1 MKPSKSRTAASA
13 APSSTA
19 VADPSGFQALLDEA
33 RSASRRAYAPYSRF
47 HVGAAVL
54 ADDGRVFAS
63 ANVENASYGL
73 TSCAE
78 RNAVFA
84 AVFAGV
90 RRIVAVAVHTPTGE
104 PVSPCGA
111 CRQVIFEFGS
121 DATVLSCCDGEG
133 VLRWSIGQLLPGAF
147 GPKDL

>member
-1 MKPSKSRTAASA
+1 MTTSPPES
-13 APSSTA
+13 APSSDR
-19 VADPSGFQALLDEA
+19 ADTHAALLDEA
-33 RSASRRAYAPYSRF
+33 RRASTRAYAPYSRF

-54 ADDGRVFAS
+54 ADDGRVFTG

-78 RNAVFA
+78 RNAIFS

-90 RRIVAVAVHTPTGE
+90 RHIVAVAIHTPTRA

-111 CRQVIFEFGS
+111 CRQVINEFGG
-121 DATVLSCCDGEG
+121 DTVVVSCCDSDVQRRWTIGE
-133 VLRWSIGQLLPGAF
+133 LLPGAF
-147 GPKDL
+147 GPRDL